1 MSESDKK
8 PMDDAVT
15 RPQIVP
21 GVAQLSLYKMGK
33 SQLDDHAA
41 PIKLS
46 SNESALGTP
55 PAAVAAFT
63 SVKDHLHRYPD
74 GAQAELR
81 GAIAD
86 VYGLDRE
93 RIICGNG
100 SEELIGF
107 VIRCFMA
114 DGDELLLSENY
125 FPICR
130 NYALSVGGQVV
141 TAPETHFVTNVD
153 ALLEQVSPRT
163 RIVILA
169 NPNNPTGTYVSATD
183 IRRLH
188 QELPADVLL
197 LLDGAYAEY
206 VSVDDFDAGASLV
219 DQHDNVIMT
228 RSFSKMYGLAGLR
241 IGWGY
246 GSQWLIDALQRIRVP
261 FNANAAAMA
270 AAAAAV
276 RDRAW
281 VERARAHNTR
291 WLQTISETLTGLG
304 LQVVPSVAN
313 FYLLV
318 FDDCPGKTAKAA
330 ASALEQQGIIPRPV
344 GGAAGTEH
352 DVLRITVGNDAE
364 NAAVLDVL
372 RAYLGA

>member
-8 PMDDAVT
+8 PMDDAVI

-21 GVAQLSLYKMGK
+21 GVAQLALYKMGK
-33 SQLDDHAA
+33 SQLDDHTA

-55 PAAVAAFT
+55 PAAVAAFA
-63 SVKDHLHRYPD
+63 SVKDRLHRYPD

-86 VYGLDRE
+86 VYGLDPE

-153 ALLEQVSPRT
+153 ALLERVSPRT

-169 NPNNPTGTYVSATD
+169 NPNNPTGTYVSATE

-188 QELPADVLL
+188 QELPGDVVL

-206 VSVDDFDAGASLV
+206 VPAEDFDAGASLAA
-219 DQHDNVIMT
+219 DYDNVVMT
-228 RSFSKMYGLAGLR
+228 RSFSKMYGLAALR
-241 IGWGY
+241 IGWAC

-261 FNANAAAMA
+261 FNANTAAMA

-276 RDRAW
+276 QDRKW
-281 VERARAHNTR
+281 VTRAREHNAR
-291 WLQTISETLTGLG
+291 WQTTIAAELTALG
-304 LQVVPSVAN
+304 LHVVPSVAN

-318 FDDCPGKTAKAA
+318 FDDCPGKTAAA
-330 ASALEQQGIIPRPV
+330 AAAALEAQGIIPRPV
-344 GGAAGTEH
+344 GGAAGSDH
-352 DVLRITVGNDAE
+352 DVLRITVGNDEE
-364 NAAVLDVL
+364 NEAVLKVL
-372 RAYLGA
+372 RAYLIS